1 MTAEHDR
8 DTHDRDTHDGDTHDG
23 AALLA
28 AITGETPPDEA
39 LADDAFLAEYR
50 TATADVALL
59 REQLGLIGQALAE
72 PPAAPAPA
80 PGTGGVAA
88 VTPLSTRRTRPGPLA
103 VALKGLVAA
112 AAAGLVLGMGWLVVH
127 SDGMSADDQGGSSA
141 ADSSAGQPQAEAGGK
156 LSHAGYLAC
165 ARLVVEG
172 TVAEV
177 ESVPGTGLDRVT
189 LDVDR
194 YYKPAKGQDRIHFP
208 LGGDVEPK
216 LRAGDHVLIGIPQ
229 GQAEP
234 DVWTTGE
241 KEIARERAWITE
253 ALPASRTLPC
263 R

>member
-8 DTHDRDTHDGDTHDG
+8 DTHDGDPHDG

-72 PPAAPAPA
+72 RPAAPA

-88 VTPLSTRRTRPGPLA
+88 VTPLSARRTRPGPLA
-103 VALKGLVAA
+103 MALRGLVAA
-112 AAAGLVLGMGWLVVH
+112 GAAGLVLGMGWLVVH
-127 SDGMSADDQGGSSA
+127 SDGMTADDQGGSSA
-141 ADSSAGQPQAEAGGK
+141 ADSSAGQPQAEVGGK
-156 LSHAGYLAC
+156 RSHAGYLAC

-194 YYKPAKGQDRIHFP
+194 YYKPAKGRDRIHFP
-208 LGGDVEPK
+208 LGSDVQPR
-216 LRAGDHVLIGIPQ
+216 LRAGDHVLIGIPR

-241 KEIARERAWITE
+241 KEIARERVWITE
-253 ALPASRTLPC
+253 ALPASRTIPC